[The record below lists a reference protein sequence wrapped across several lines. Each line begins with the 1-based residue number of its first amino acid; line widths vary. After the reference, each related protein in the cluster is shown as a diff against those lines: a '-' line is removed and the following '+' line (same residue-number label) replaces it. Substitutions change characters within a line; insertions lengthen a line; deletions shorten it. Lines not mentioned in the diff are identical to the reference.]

1 MSPLRGS
8 IVCFLLFYLYITP
21 MEFFIYEARRAEIIV
36 IKPLKQ
42 NHRNPEGVAL
52 LFKVLFVTHQNRY
65 RTKIANTF
73 NIVQYVF
80 PMIFCNI
87 KNLLLIEF

>member
-1 MSPLRGS
+1 
-8 IVCFLLFYLYITP
+8 
-21 MEFFIYEARRAEIIV
+21 MEFFIYETRRAEIIV

-65 RTKIANTF
+65 RAN
-73 NIVQYVF
+73 
-80 PMIFCNI
+80 IFLYQGKKHSYSHSYN
-87 KNLLLIEF
+87 ESF

>member
-1 MSPLRGS
+1 
-8 IVCFLLFYLYITP
+8 

-65 RTKIANTF
+65 RAITF
-73 NIVQYVF
+73 LSINIY
-80 PMIFCNI
+80 
-87 KNLLLIEF
+87 

>member
-1 MSPLRGS
+1 
-8 IVCFLLFYLYITP
+8 

-52 LFKVLFVTHQNRY
+52 LFKVLFVTRQNRY
-65 RTKIANTF
+65 RANF
-73 NIVQYVF
+73 FKY
-80 PMIFCNI
+80 
-87 KNLLLIEF
+87 NLLKQFI